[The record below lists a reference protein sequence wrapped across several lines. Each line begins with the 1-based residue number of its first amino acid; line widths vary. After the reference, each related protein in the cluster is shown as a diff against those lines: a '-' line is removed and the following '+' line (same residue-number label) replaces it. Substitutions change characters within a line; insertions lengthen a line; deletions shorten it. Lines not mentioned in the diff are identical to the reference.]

1 MNALSYI
8 VNHLVLP
15 LESLRNTNNN
25 KKREQVE
32 NGSHKNSM
40 ATRTTAIAQGDGKLS
55 KRQLSDNALNGIENS
70 SSFNGN
76 LEKEENGGEE
86 GGQRFASKLTMI
98 VWAIIVFC
106 PHYLIVKPTLFV
118 WFLITSPLILIEYG
132 VKSRMHHGD
141 KINEDGTDKT
151 GPNNDD
157 SEVVSDGVSSLRSI
171 NENDEDDLAGG
182 DEIYL
187 QRDMVKGSLL
197 EASVSKQQQQ
207 QQRQNHHHHHHHTSS
222 RNKSCTRSEGST
234 GNTVFGTKRMGRF
247 LFPKKLIPRS
257 VLHAE
262 RRKILVV
269 DLDET
274 LIHSASRSTSHSN
287 SSQGHMVEVRFAISG
302 VSTLYYVHK
311 RPHCDLFL
319 SKVSKWYDLVVFTAS
334 MKEYAD
340 PVVDWLESSFPG
352 NFTKRLYRNNC
363 ILRDGVG
370 YIKDLS
376 TVCGHFPTASISTS
390 SSTTVGLG
398 DVILIDNSPVSYA
411 MNVDN
416 AIQVEGWISDPT
428 DTDLLTL
435 LPLLEALRYTTDVRD
450 ILALKNGEQAFNYTH

>member
-8 VNHLVLP
+8 FKNLVLP
-15 LESLRNTNNN
+15 LESLRNPNSD
-25 KKREQVE
+25 KKRKHVE
-32 NGSHKNSM
+32 NGSHKDST
-40 ATRTTAIAQGDGKLS
+40 ATRSTAIIQEEGKLT
-55 KRQLSDNALNGIENS
+55 KRQFSDEGLNGVESLGS
-70 SSFNGN
+70 STEK
-76 LEKEENGGEE
+76 LEKEENGR
-86 GGQRFASKLTMI
+86 GQAGRRFASKLGMI
-98 VWAIIVFC
+98 AWAIIVFC

-132 VKSRMHHGD
+132 VKSRMHRGD
-141 KINEDGTDKT
+141 QINEDGTRKNS
-151 GPNNDD
+151 PKNDD
-157 SEVVSDGVSSLRSI
+157 NGIISDSLSALRSI

-187 QRDMVKGSLL
+187 QRDTVKGSLL
-197 EASVSKQQQQ
+197 KASISKPHQQQQQ
-207 QQRQNHHHHHHHTSS
+207 QQRQNHHHHRRDSS
-222 RNKSCTRSEGST
+222 RNKSCTRSESST

-376 TVCGHFPTASISTS
+376 TVCGHSTS
-390 SSTTVGLG
+390 SPAVDLG

-416 AIQVEGWISDPT
+416 AIQVEGWISDPS

-435 LPLLEALRYTTDVRD
+435 LPFLEALRYTTDVRD
-450 ILALKNGEQAFNYTH
+450 ILALKNGEQAFNYSH